1 MKKNEIKRNIITL
14 TLTIIMLVSFA
25 LPAFAYG
32 ANEIIKNFETDNGD
46 IVESYYYPS
55 VKDELSATIKSDS
68 VYVYDYI
75 GDCSY
80 GVEAEGLAGVKVW
93 LCQYIEYANGE
104 VLYRYYL
111 DDYNNDFYY
120 TSVSYQFISAK
131 DVIIDGAE
139 VEETVEPETEEIV
152 IEEEIIPEV
161 EETVPEV
168 EEVVEEETE
177 KTVVE
182 KTPALTLDFLPENL
196 IADAET
202 SSAKTATINGTS
214 VKVYK
219 SLDNG
224 AEAIEI
230 AVDAGTQIE
239 LVTKYTFTSSDGK
252 TYVFYRYD
260 YTGTNS
266 ELSNAA
272 ISEYSGYVFIYA
284 EDITVNEKVEE
295 ESKSEEETT
304 ETTTN
309 NTGKSK
315 TKKGAG
321 RR

>member
-177 KTVVE
+177 ETVVE

-230 AVDAGTQIE
+230 AVDANTKID
-239 LVTKYTFTSSDGK
+239 LITKYTFTKADGSK
-252 TYVFYRYD
+252 LVFYRYD
-260 YTGTNS
+260 YLGSNQA
-266 ELSNAA
+266 LSDAA
-272 ISEYSGYVFIYA
+272 LSEYSGYVFIFA
-284 EDITVNEKVEE
+284 DDITVEEPVEE
-295 ESKSEEETT
+295 EIVVTPTQNK
-304 ETTTN
+304 
-309 NTGKSK
+309 K
-315 TKKGAG
+315 TPAAKGKKGAG

>member
-111 DDYNNDFYY
+111 DESSNDFFG
-120 TSVSYQFISAK
+120 TSMTYQFISAK
-131 DVIIDGAE
+131 DVTIDGQE
-139 VEETVEPETEEIV
+139 PTVDTETEDTTGPEIENPEETTI
-152 IEEEIIPEV
+152 
-161 EETVPEV
+161 
-168 EEVVEEETE
+168 
-177 KTVVE
+177 
-182 KTPALTLDFLPENL
+182 TLDFLPADL

-230 AVDAGTQIE
+230 AVDANTKID
-239 LVTKYTFTSSDGK
+239 LITKYTFTKADGSK
-252 TYVFYRYD
+252 LVFYRYD
-260 YTGTNS
+260 YLGSNQA
-266 ELSNAA
+266 LSDAA
-272 ISEYSGYVFIYA
+272 LSEYSGYVFIFA
-284 EDITVNEKVEE
+284 DDITVEEPVEE
-295 ESKSEEETT
+295 EIVVTPTQNK
-304 ETTTN
+304 
-309 NTGKSK
+309 K
-315 TKKGAG
+315 TPAVKGKKGAG